1 MIALLVLLMPAA
13 DGLELAQTI
22 APEHTVAATRLRALD
37 RLPGDEL
44 LVIALDGVVTTWSW
58 APGAGA
64 LAPVDGER
72 LALEDPTHTLVA
84 LADLSGDGGPPSLI
98 SVSPRGTWAHAPDE
112 RGRYDPVGVRLA
124 RRARFA
130 LRSGQPALTEIAYD
144 VSGDGRADLVLPLR
158 GSIELWLNVPDADGG
173 TTLKRTAEI
182 IQPIVIERE
191 TDAAALSDVLESRFY
206 VPALSTRDVNGDGR
220 PDLFVERDQ
229 STAFHI
235 QREDGSYGPEP
246 DVVLDLSIFR
256 DTSPRSELTPGR
268 ILAGQEDANSKVR
281 DLDGDGI
288 PDYVISHRRKVWVF
302 HGSTEGPQ
310 FTQPTTILKVAE
322 DATAMTLLRLD
333 DDPYPDLLLLKVE
346 VPGIASLIMGLLAEW
361 DVTTRAVG
369 YRSKDGRGFETKP
382 TWKRDVTLR
391 LPPILDVIKN
401 PERFLEQIEELGK
414 KFRSPAEGDLNG
426 DGHAD
431 IALVNEDGT
440 HIEVWRAPESASGR
454 GSASSDGSASDGES
468 DAGDDW
474 DIDPERQ
481 LRHVLFETETDVWD
495 FDLIIS
501 AISDFASTRI
511 SRMTAERPADA
522 VRELRDAEV
531 WRRAGVKAADLDG
544 DGRAELLVFYEA
556 REERGRLEIDVLRYV
571 DE

>member
-1 MIALLVLLMPAA
+1 
-13 DGLELAQTI
+13 
-22 APEHTVAATRLRALD
+22 
-37 RLPGDEL
+37 
-44 LVIALDGVVTTWSW
+44 
-58 APGAGA
+58 
-64 LAPVDGER
+64 
-72 LALEDPTHTLVA
+72 
-84 LADLSGDGGPPSLI
+84 LADLSGEGGPPTLVT
-98 SVSPRGTWAHAPDE
+98 VSPRGAWAHTTDG
-112 RGRYDPVGVRLA
+112 RGRFEPEGVRLA
-124 RRARFA
+124 RRARFE

-158 GSIELWLNVPDADGG
+158 GSIELWLNVQGADGS

-182 IQPIVIERE
+182 DQPIVIESA
-191 TDAAALSDVLESRFY
+191 TKAGALSDVLESRFY

-220 PDLFVERDQ
+220 PDLFVEREQ

-235 QREDGSYGPEP
+235 QREDGSYGPKP

-302 HGSTEGPQ
+302 HGTSAGPQ
-310 FTQPTTILKVAE
+310 FTHPTTILKVTE
-322 DATAMTLLRLD
+322 DATAMTLLKLD

-346 VPGIASLIMGLLAEW
+346 VPGVASLIMGLLSEW

-382 TWKRDVTLR
+382 AWKRDVTLR

-401 PERFLEQIEELGK
+401 PERFLEQLLELGK

-426 DGHAD
+426 DGRTD
-431 IALVNEDGT
+431 IALVNEEGT
-440 HIEVWRAPESASGR
+440 RIEVWRAPESTSGNEP
-454 GSASSDGSASDGES
+454 GAE
-468 DAGDDW
+468 DAW
-474 DIDPERQ
+474 EIDPEER
-481 LRHVLFETETDVWD
+481 LRYVLFETDTDVWD
-495 FDLIIS
+495 FDLIVG
-501 AISDFASTRI
+501 ALSDFATSRI
-511 SRMTAERPADA
+511 SSMTAERAPDA
-522 VRELRDAEV
+522 ARKLRDPAV
-531 WRRAGVKAADLDG
+531 WHRAGVKASDLNG

-556 REERGRLEIDVLRYV
+556 REERGRVEIDVLRYAV
-571 DE
+571 VTAGDPK